1 MHVSFLAVDKVRPID
16 ISLESD
22 FERIFPFK
30 CLRMLFDVVLQ
41 PDCACMYCLRPPSW
55 QRCNDRNDKGRA
67 ETFKLAQMG
76 TLF

>member
-1 MHVSFLAVDKVRPID
+1 MHVSFLAVDKVRAID
-16 ISLESD
+16 ISFESD
-22 FERIFPFK
+22 FEWIFPFK

-41 PDCACMYCLRPPSW
+41 PDCAFMYFLRPPSW
-55 QRCNDRNDKGRA
+55 RSGNDRNDKGRP